1 MTNFSW
7 AIIILIIFVVANDIW
22 LKIRDRRKLAEDDA
36 ALALKIKKAK
46 LKYSIHH
53 RNAFLSEIRTP
64 EEYQAAKKLVDLID
78 GRFKAAGLER
88 LKEYEEKLAL
98 MKFFK
103 ENCHSDQ
110 SDSVN

>member
-53 RNAFLSEIRTP
+53 RNAFYPKYEPLKSIRRP
-64 EEYQAAKKLVDLID
+64 K
-78 GRFKAAGLER
+78 
-88 LKEYEEKLAL
+88 
-98 MKFFK
+98 
-103 ENCHSDQ
+103 N
-110 SDSVN
+110 